1 MLFSF
6 IYLHYYHLLLLLL
19 LLWLLQ
25 YGCYYYYYHFVF
37 KIIFPIIIIIIIITK
52 FYVVT
57 ICFIFYVKNK
67 RNGRNQEVDEND
79 GNTFMDT
86 YIYIDNRTH
95 EQTKPISRLLNK

>member
-6 IYLHYYHLLLLLL
+6 IYLYYCYHYY
-19 LLWLLQ
+19 
-25 YGCYYYYYHFVF
+25 CYCYHFVF
-37 KIIFPIIIIIIIITK
+37 KVILAIIIIIIIIK

-67 RNGRNQEVDEND
+67 RNGRNHEVDEND